1 MERRRP
7 RSRRPPVNPYHQL
20 GYALAGLGT
29 LLAIG
34 AGVGWML
41 HRYLDDVDFAMWRAA
56 LGVQTSHDLAVE
68 TARARH
74 ETARRSVS
82 PPPGLTSSG
91 KGNQV
96 WVPITHAMK
105 RDMQD
110 GKKINLPREH
120 CLSLRRAGTSAL
132 DMPANCEAL
141 LAGRKGIEA
150 KRDARA
156 RARVG
161 IIAQKGG
168 KVSET
173 HLKRARQR
181 MGKNFAR
188 PTNAAKPR
196 TKAALHNAA
205 ERRERL
211 QRLRGRGGRLDDDAA

>member
-7 RSRRPPVNPYHQL
+7 RTRRSNPYHQL
-20 GYALAGLGT
+20 GYALVGLGT
-29 LLAIG
+29 MALIG
-34 AGVGWML
+34 AGVGWLL
-41 HRYLDDVDFAMWRAA
+41 HVYLDDVDFAMWRAA

-120 CLSLRRAGTSAL
+120 CLSLRRAGTSAF

-150 KRDARA
+150 KRDAQA
-156 RARVG
+156 RAPVG

-168 KVSET
+168 KVSEK

-188 PTNAAKPR
+188 PTNAAEAKPR
-196 TKAALHNAA
+196 TKAALRNAA
-205 ERRERL
+205 ERRK
-211 QRLRGRGGRLDDDAA
+211 RLRGRAGRRDDDAA